1 MVNSRE
7 ETDGM
12 TADLHVQVHTFETAP
27 TTAQWN
33 ALLARSSSNLIF
45 LTRPY
50 QEAWWRAVGPSADCS
65 CTLRIL
71 ALSEGDN
78 LVGLAPFS
86 LAPLPPTDVAEEAE
100 RRPGAQRA
108 QARAGQASGELP
120 VPGAGERVVRLI
132 GGVAVTDYLDI
143 IAPPALMDA
152 AWRAI
157 LGYWAVHADEWDAI
171 DLRSLPAE
179 SPSRRIVP
187 RLAAERGWHSW
198 CEVEET
204 CPAVALPADWETYLA
219 GLGKK
224 DRHELRRK
232 LRKAESAPMPIT
244 WRLVKDAAAL
254 PAAVDTFIA
263 LHQRSSADKA
273 DFMDAAMVGFFRSLP
288 AVLGELGWLEVALLD
303 VAGEPAAAY
312 LSFDYGGRIYLYN
325 SGYEPR
331 FGEWS
336 TGLVL
341 LARRIQAAIAAGV
354 PCFDF
359 LRGDERYKYDLG
371 GADHFVYRVLVRRD
385 AVTSD
390 ER

>member
-1 MVNSRE
+1 
-7 ETDGM
+7 M

-45 LTRPY
+45 LTRSY
-50 QEAWWRAVGPSADCS
+50 QEAWWRAFGPSADCS
-65 CTLRIL
+65 CPSRIL

-78 LVGLAPFS
+78 LVGLAPFY
-86 LAPLPPTDVAEEAE
+86 LAPLHPADVTEEAE
-100 RRPGAQRA
+100 RRPGALRA
-108 QARAGQASGELP
+108 QARAGQASGALP
-120 VPGAGERVVRLI
+120 VPGTGERVVRLI

-143 IAPPALMDA
+143 IAPPALMEA

-157 LGYWAVHADEWDAI
+157 LGYWAAHADEWDAI

-204 CPAVALPADWETYLA
+204 CPALALPADWDTYLA

>member
-1 MVNSRE
+1 
-7 ETDGM
+7 
-12 TADLHVQVHTFETAP
+12 
-27 TTAQWN
+27 
-33 ALLARSSSNLIF
+33 
-45 LTRPY
+45 
-50 QEAWWRAVGPSADCS
+50 
-65 CTLRIL
+65 
-71 ALSEGDN
+71 
-78 LVGLAPFS
+78 
-86 LAPLPPTDVAEEAE
+86 
-100 RRPGAQRA
+100 
-108 QARAGQASGELP
+108 
-120 VPGAGERVVRLI
+120 
-132 GGVAVTDYLDI
+132 
-143 IAPPALMDA
+143 MDA

-385 AVTSD
+385 EGMSNEA
-390 ER
+390 

>member
-1 MVNSRE
+1 
-7 ETDGM
+7 M

-50 QEAWWRAVGPSADCS
+50 QEAWWRAFGTTGDCS
-65 CTLRIL
+65 CPPRIL

-78 LVGLAPFS
+78 LVGLAPFY
-86 LAPLPPTDVAEEAE
+86 LAPVRPADLAEEAG
-100 RRPGAQRA
+100 RRPGTRRA
-108 QARAGQASGELP
+108 QARAGHVGSALAVP
-120 VPGAGERVVRLI
+120 VVGERVIQLI
-132 GGVAVTDYLDI
+132 GGVAVTDYLDL
-143 IAPPALMDA
+143 IAAPAHLEA
-152 AWRAI
+152 AWRAV
-157 LGYWAVHADEWDAI
+157 LGYWAAHADEWDVI
-171 DLRSLPAE
+171 DLRSLPPA
-179 SPSRRIVP
+179 SPSRRIVA
-187 RLAAERGWHSW
+187 RLAAARGWHSSSA
-198 CEVEET
+198 VEET
-204 CPAVALPADWETYLA
+204 CPALALPADWETYLA

-232 LRKAESAPMPIT
+232 LRKAESAPVPIT
-244 WRLVKDAAAL
+244 WRLVNAAAAL

-273 DFMDAAMVGFFRSLP
+273 DFMDAPMVAFFRSLP
-288 AVLGELGWLEVALLD
+288 AVLGETGWLEVALLE
-303 VAGEPAAAY
+303 VGGEPAAAY

-325 SGYEPR
+325 SGYDPR
-331 FGEWS
+331 FAEWS

-371 GADHFVYRVLVRRD
+371 GEDHFVHRVLVRRD
-385 AVTSD
+385 GGMRN
-390 ER
+390 EE